1 MSADPVTMFIISAG
15 KALFDIKESKKQS
28 KIEQQRYQDRIQR
41 IAEVAR
47 REEEDRI
54 DALKIAQAHNLAIQA
69 GSGWSIDSRSFLNIQ
84 DQQYI
89 KAEKDISTIRLNLTS
104 DINELSLDSQM
115 AKSQRKKEQFG
126 GWASILSSGYEYK
139 AKKDKYEVS

>member
-69 GSGWSIDSRSFLNIQ
+69 GSGWNIDSSSFLNIQ

-89 KAEKDISTIRLNLTS
+89 KAEKDITTIRLNLAS
-104 DINELSLDSQM
+104 DVNQLSLASQM
-115 AKSQRKKEQFG
+115 AKSQRRTEQFG
-126 GWASILSSGYEYK
+126 SWASIAGGAVEAK
-139 AKKDKYEVS
+139 AKKDAYEVS

>member
-1 MSADPVTMFIISAG
+1 MSADPLTLITIGS
-15 KALFDIKESKKQS
+15 KLWDIKESRKQS
-28 KIEQQRYQDRIQR
+28 KIEQQRYQDRIMR

-47 REEEDRI
+47 REEEDRK
-54 DALKIAQAHNLAIQA
+54 DQLKLAQAHNLAIQA
-69 GSGWSIDSRSFLNIQ
+69 GTGFSIDSRSFLNIQ

-115 AKSQRKKEQFG
+115 AKSQRRKEQFG